1 VQSQDHRRTGQ
12 RGHGAVRAA
21 LTLVPELAYL
31 LARESPDTLLV
42 AVGGI
47 ADGRS
52 LPASLMLGARTA

>member
-1 VQSQDHRRTGQ
+1 MQRQNHRRTGQ
-12 RGHGAVRAA
+12 RGHGIVRAT

-52 LPASLMLGARTA
+52 LAASLMLGARTA